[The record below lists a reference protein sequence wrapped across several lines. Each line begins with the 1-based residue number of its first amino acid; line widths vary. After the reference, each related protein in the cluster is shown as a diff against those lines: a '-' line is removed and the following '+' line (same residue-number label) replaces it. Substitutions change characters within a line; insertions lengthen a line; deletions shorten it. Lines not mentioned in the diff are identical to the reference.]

1 MKPVK
6 RLEIVVEAIELDNV
20 IKVLDAL
27 GVVGYTILRHVG
39 GRGDRGE
46 RRAEEFSYELEN
58 VYIII
63 ACDAAQAAALVS
75 AIRPI
80 LKRFGGMCLLSDAQW
95 VIHKD

>member
-1 MKPVK
+1 MRPVK

-39 GRGDRGE
+39 GRGDR
-46 RRAEEFSYELEN
+46 YELEN